1 MTTGRRQSSSSGQD
15 ELLSRLYQQLTDQ
28 QAARLGGR
36 YDLAAGLDRYQ
47 AWLRGHAAHDQ
58 AGEDVIQA
66 GTVMAMQA
74 SAAGIGAVSAVAGP
88 GEAPAAS
95 GSARTAADA
104 RSQIPA
110 ITARW
115 DADRAVT
122 ALYSMHYRSL
132 VGLAAMLVGDVAT
145 AEELVQDSFVAL
157 HAGWRR
163 LADGDRALSYL
174 RQSVVNRCRSVLRH
188 RLITDKHAPAI
199 ASGTPGAPQEQ
210 ITLPGHSALVLALRT
225 LPPRQREALVLRYYA
240 NLSEAQIATTM
251 GISTGAVKSHIARA
265 MSSLQAELRLAT
277 E

>member
-1 MTTGRRQSSSSGQD
+1 MNPLQDRGFTYLGRRNF
-15 ELLSRLYQQLTDQ
+15 
-28 QAARLGGR
+28 
-36 YDLAAGLDRYQ
+36 GL
-47 AWLRGHAAHDQ
+47 
-58 AGEDVIQA
+58 
-66 GTVMAMQA
+66 
-74 SAAGIGAVSAVAGP
+74 AGP
-88 GEAPAAS
+88 GEASAAS
-95 GSARTAADA
+95 GSAWTAADA

-145 AEELVQDSFVAL
+145 AEKLVQDSFVAL

-163 LADGDRALSYL
+163 LADGDRASSYL

-188 RLITDKHAPAI
+188 PLITDKHVPAI
-199 ASGTPGAPQEQ
+199 ASGTPGAAQEQ
-210 ITLPGHSALVLALRT
+210 ITLPGHSALVSALRT

-240 NLSEAQIATTM
+240 NLSEAQIATMM

-265 MSSLQAELRLAT
+265 MSSLQAQLRLAT

>member
-1 MTTGRRQSSSSGQD
+1 MTTGRRRSGSSGED
-15 ELLSRLYQQLTDQ
+15 ELLSRLYQQLSDQ
-28 QAARLGGR
+28 QAARLGGG

-47 AWLRGHAAHDQ
+47 AWLYGHAAQDQ
-58 AGEDVIQA
+58 VGDEVIQA
-66 GTVMAMQA
+66 GTVMARQA
-74 SAAGIGAVSAVAGP
+74 SAAGIGGVSSVPGP
-88 GEAPAAS
+88 VEAPTAS
-95 GSARTAADA
+95 GSAWTAADA
-104 RSQIPA
+104 RGQIPV

-122 ALYSMHYRSL
+122 ALYGMHYRSL

-174 RQSVVNRCRSVLRH
+174 RQAVVNRCRSVLRH
-188 RLITDKHAPAI
+188 RLMTDKHAPAV
-199 ASGTPGAPQEQ
+199 ASGTLGAPQEQ
-210 ITLPGHSALVLALRT
+210 VTLSGHSALVSALWT

-251 GISTGAVKSHIARA
+251 GISTGTVKSHIARA